1 MGNLKHIRKKYMK
14 LATIAAILSLGQ
26 AVDVKQP
33 TEALE
38 SLIQEAENMEEIC
51 KDMDTIDKD
60 SLLEAEEDIV
70 LEKNIKGTEKK
81 HYNRSKKQIDAENK
95 HILSTQTKC
104 LSFVRKYRGH
114 PKVCNWCKKAKA
126 PSVVWKWNPSGK
138 LL

>member
-1 MGNLKHIRKKYMK
+1 MK

-81 HYNRSKKQIDAENK
+81 HYNKSKKQIDAENK
-95 HILSTQTKC
+95 HILGT
-104 LSFVRKYRGH
+104 
-114 PKVCNWCKKAKA
+114 
-126 PSVVWKWNPSGK
+126 
-138 LL
+138 